1 MLLVTLKKIQN
12 LMLPLPVSLVTCR
25 GKKGDVSTDNIIPLS
40 WVGIVEYRP
49 HLVSIV
55 IGKDKHSARIIEK
68 TGEFGICIA
77 TVGLMEKVDMCG
89 YTHGDKVDK
98 FKLTGFTKVAAEKID
113 VSLIKECP
121 ICMECKI
128 EKVIN
133 LEMHEMFIGKVLA
146 THINDKYL
154 LAGEEPDIKK
164 MDILCYVN
172 DQYWSLGKRL
182 ENLYYSKNKKYD

>member
-1 MLLVTLKKIQN
+1 LVTLKKIQN

-25 GKKGDVSTDNIIPLS
+25 GKKGDESTDNIIPLS
-40 WVGIVEYRP
+40 WVGIVEYQP
-49 HLVSIV
+49 HLVNIV
-55 IGKDKHSARIIEK
+55 IGKGKHSARIIEK
-68 TGEFGICIA
+68 TREFGICIA
-77 TVGLMEKVDMCG
+77 TVDMMEKVDICG

-98 FKLTGFTKVAAEKID
+98 FKLTGLTKVTAEKID

-121 ICMECKI
+121 ICMECI
-128 EKVIN
+128 VEKVIT

-154 LAGEEPDIKK
+154 LEDEEPDIKK

-182 ENLYYSKNKKYD
+182 ENLYYSKKKKNN

>member
-25 GKKGDVSTDNIIPLS
+25 GKKGDESTDNIISLS
-40 WVGIVEYRP
+40 WVGIVEYQP
-49 HLVSIV
+49 HLVNIV
-55 IGKDKHSARIIEK
+55 IGKGKYSAKIIEK
-68 TGEFGICIA
+68 TREFGICIA
-77 TVGLMEKVDMCG
+77 TVDMMEKVDICG

-98 FKLTGFTKVAAEKID
+98 FKITGLTKVNAEKID

-121 ICMECKI
+121 ICMECI
-128 EKVIN
+128 VEKVII
-133 LEMHEMFIGKVLA
+133 LKTHEMFIGKVLA

-154 LAGEEPDIKK
+154 LEGEEPDIKK

-182 ENLYYSKNKKYD
+182 ENLYYSKNKIGK

>member
-1 MLLVTLKKIQN
+1 MVTLKKIQS

-25 GKKGDVSTDNIIPLS
+25 GKKGDESTDNIISLA

-49 HLVSIV
+49 HIVTIV
-55 IGKDKHSARIIEK
+55 IGKGKYSARTIEK
-68 TGEFGICIA
+68 TGEFGIGIA
-77 TVGLMEKVDMCG
+77 TVDMMEKVDTCG

-98 FKLTGFTKVAAEKID
+98 FKITGLTKFSADKID

-121 ICMECKI
+121 ICMECAVEKI
-128 EKVIN
+128 IPI
-133 LEMHEMFIGKVLA
+133 EMHEMFIGKVLA

-154 LAGEEPDIKK
+154 LEGEEPDIKK

-172 DQYWSLGKRL
+172 DQYWSLGKKL
-182 ENLYYSKNKKYD
+182 KNLYYSKKEKNN